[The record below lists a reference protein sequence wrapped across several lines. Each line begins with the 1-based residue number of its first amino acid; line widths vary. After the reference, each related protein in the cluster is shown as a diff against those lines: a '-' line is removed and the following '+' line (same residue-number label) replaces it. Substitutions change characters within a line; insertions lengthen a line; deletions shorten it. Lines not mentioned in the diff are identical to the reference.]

1 MHVAFIMVQNDLN
14 LQRIRIPKIKE
25 TNESL
30 ASWKNTQQLLRRE
43 GKERWILDGYELI
56 WCLGCSTSQN
66 ASSTKD
72 KKATATCE
80 CAFSSFLWR
89 ETTRQQR
96 ACTILPIPIDWK
108 EKEWRQHVW
117 LQLQQQ
123 KRVLGIVKYPMV
135 MMTMMQRM
143 VLAEHESQ
151 LFENF
156 EEDLFYTAG
165 MWSEDEDGDV
175 MLKSGVI

>member
-1 MHVAFIMVQNDLN
+1 
-14 LQRIRIPKIKE
+14 
-25 TNESL
+25 
-30 ASWKNTQQLLRRE
+30 
-43 GKERWILDGYELI
+43 
-56 WCLGCSTSQN
+56 
-66 ASSTKD
+66 
-72 KKATATCE
+72 
-80 CAFSSFLWR
+80 
-89 ETTRQQR
+89 
-96 ACTILPIPIDWK
+96 
-108 EKEWRQHVW
+108 
-117 LQLQQQ
+117 
-123 KRVLGIVKYPMV
+123 VKYPMV

>member
-1 MHVAFIMVQNDLN
+1 
-14 LQRIRIPKIKE
+14 
-25 TNESL
+25 
-30 ASWKNTQQLLRRE
+30 
-43 GKERWILDGYELI
+43 
-56 WCLGCSTSQN
+56 
-66 ASSTKD
+66 
-72 KKATATCE
+72 
-80 CAFSSFLWR
+80 
-89 ETTRQQR
+89 
-96 ACTILPIPIDWK
+96 
-108 EKEWRQHVW
+108 
-117 LQLQQQ
+117 
-123 KRVLGIVKYPMV
+123 VLGIVKYPMV